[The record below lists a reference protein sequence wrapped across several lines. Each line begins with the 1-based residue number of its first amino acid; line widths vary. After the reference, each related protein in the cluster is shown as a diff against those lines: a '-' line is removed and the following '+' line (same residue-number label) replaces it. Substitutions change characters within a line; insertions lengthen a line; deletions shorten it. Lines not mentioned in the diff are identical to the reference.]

1 MIPFV
6 EFRMDRDTNK
16 LLDYDVE
23 HNLEQNLQDGFLDL
37 DISTNTLKRTID
49 VDGVTKTTTEK
60 LMIDLNEYLDK
71 TRNLPKNFDISKDEI
86 ELMKDQGIPYGEQV
100 KAQDS
105 GIMQMADRDPL
116 LEDEYNKYRFDML
129 EQGLEPMDFD
139 SFRREAMSDQAAID
153 PKIRIEEVVKE
164 FIREKGRKPKSL
176 DELKEFFE
184 MRMGTAKDPG
194 MEVVKELVEDDK
206 TRITLAGGS
215 FPDLSGDGEITQ
227 EDILIGRGVIK
238 RDNKQSG
245 GLAAIL
251 GV

>member
-1 MIPFV
+1 MDEYKESEMSKIVKQLMDEEGF
-6 EFRMDRDTNK
+6 EFGEAVKEAMRR
-16 LLDYDVE
+16 
-23 HNLEQNLQDGFLDL
+23 
-37 DISTNTLKRTID
+37 
-49 VDGVTKTTTEK
+49 TEK
-60 LMIDLNEYLDK
+60 ANGGIMRNFYAQGDEVEEFQEDDL
-71 TRNLPKNFDISKDEI
+71 SEI

-153 PKIRIEEVVKE
+153 PKIRIEEVVME
-164 FIREKGRKPKSL
+164 FIRERGRKPNSL
-176 DELKEFFE
+176 DELKEFYE
-184 MRMGTAKDPG
+184 MRMGTAKNPG
-194 MEVVKELVEDDK
+194 MDVVKELVEEDK
-206 TRITLAGGS
+206 TRITLAGGNLVGDQVKLDMDNDGDIGAD
-215 FPDLSGDGEITQ
+215 DLAELRKKAQ
-227 EDILIGRGVIK
+227 V
-238 RDNKQSG
+238 G

>member
-1 MIPFV
+1 MDDWKYKIV
-6 EFRMDRDTNK
+6 EIAEDMAGEDG
-16 LLDYDVE
+16 LDYSELSDKD
-23 HNLEQNLQDGFLDL
+23 Q
-37 DISTNTLKRTID
+37 LKYY
-49 VDGVTKTTTEK
+49 GKAYEY
-60 LMIDLNEYLDK
+60 YLDRPEK
-71 TRNLPKNFDISKDEI
+71 ANGGIMRNFYAQGDEVEEFQEDDLSEI

-129 EQGLEPMDFD
+129 EQGLDPMDFD

-164 FIREKGRKPKSL
+164 FIREKGRKPNSL

-215 FPDLSGDGEITQ
+215 FPDLIW
-227 EDILIGRGVIK
+227 
-238 RDNKQSG
+238 
-245 GLAAIL
+245 
-251 GV
+251 

>member
-1 MIPFV
+1 MEYYEDVIDAYESGVGV
-6 EFRMDRDTNK
+6 EPGESLTDYIKRNNIKIIEMDVFRPT
-16 LLDYDVE
+16 E
-23 HNLEQNLQDGFLDL
+23 
-37 DISTNTLKRTID
+37 SKRTKEANGGIMRNFYAQGD
-49 VDGVTKTTTEK
+49 EVEEFQED
-60 LMIDLNEYLDK
+60 DL
-71 TRNLPKNFDISKDEI
+71 SEI

-153 PKIRIEEVVKE
+153 PKIRIEEVVIE
-164 FIREKGRKPKSL
+164 FIKQKGRKPNSL
-176 DELKEFFE
+176 DELKEFYE
-184 MRMGTAKDPG
+184 MKMGTARNPG

-215 FPDLSGDGEITQ
+215 FPDLSGDGQITQ
-227 EDILIGRGVIK
+227 KDILIGKGVID
-238 RDNKQSG
+238 RDEKQSG

-251 GV
+251 GL

>member
-1 MIPFV
+1 MDDWKYKIV
-6 EFRMDRDTNK
+6 EIAEDMAGEDG
-16 LLDYDVE
+16 LDYSELSDKD
-23 HNLEQNLQDGFLDL
+23 Q
-37 DISTNTLKRTID
+37 LKYY
-49 VDGVTKTTTEK
+49 GKAYEY
-60 LMIDLNEYLDK
+60 YLDRPEK
-71 TRNLPKNFDISKDEI
+71 ANGGIMRNFYAQGDEVEEFQEDDLSEI

-105 GIMQMADRDPL
+105 GIMQMADRDPM

-164 FIREKGRKPKSL
+164 FIREKGRKPNSL

-215 FPDLSGDGEITQ
+215 FPDLNEDGEITQ
-227 EDILIGRGVIK
+227 ADILIGKGVIK
-238 RDNKQSG
+238 RDEKQSG

-251 GV
+251 GL

>member
-1 MIPFV
+1 MDDWKYKIV
-6 EFRMDRDTNK
+6 EIAEDMAGEDG
-16 LLDYDVE
+16 LDYSELSDKD
-23 HNLEQNLQDGFLDL
+23 Q
-37 DISTNTLKRTID
+37 LKYY
-49 VDGVTKTTTEK
+49 GKAYEY
-60 LMIDLNEYLDK
+60 YLDRPEK
-71 TRNLPKNFDISKDEI
+71 ANGGIMRNFYAQGDEVEEFQEDDLSEI

-129 EQGLEPMDFD
+129 EQGLDPMDFD
-139 SFRREAMSDQAAID
+139 SFRREAMSDQASID

-164 FIREKGRKPKSL
+164 FIREKGRKPNSL

>member
-1 MIPFV
+1 MEYYEDVIDAYESGVGV
-6 EFRMDRDTNK
+6 EPGESLTDYIKRNNIDIIEMDTFRLKDSGRSKEANGGIMRNFYAQGDE
-16 LLDYDVE
+16 VE
-23 HNLEQNLQDGFLDL
+23 EFQEEDL
-37 DISTNTLKRTID
+37 DT
-49 VDGVTKTTTEK
+49 
-60 LMIDLNEYLDK
+60 
-71 TRNLPKNFDISKDEI
+71 I
-86 ELMKDQGIPYGEQV
+86 ELMKDQGVPMGEQV
-100 KAQDS
+100 RAQDS

-153 PKIRIEEVVKE
+153 PKIRIEEVVEE
-164 FIREKGRKPKSL
+164 FIREKGRKPNSL

-184 MRMGTAKDPG
+184 MRMGTAKNPG

-215 FPDLSGDGEITQ
+215 FPDLSGDGQITQ
-227 EDILIGRGVIK
+227 KDILIGKGVID
-238 RDNKQSG
+238 RDEKQSG

-251 GV
+251 GL

>member
-1 MIPFV
+1 MDDWKYKIV
-6 EFRMDRDTNK
+6 EIAEDMAGEDG
-16 LLDYDVE
+16 LDYSELSDKDQLKYYGKAYEYYLDRPEKANGGIMRNFYAQGDEVE
-23 HNLEQNLQDGFLDL
+23 EFQEEDL
-37 DISTNTLKRTID
+37 DT
-49 VDGVTKTTTEK
+49 
-60 LMIDLNEYLDK
+60 
-71 TRNLPKNFDISKDEI
+71 I
-86 ELMKDQGIPYGEQV
+86 ELMKDQGVPMGEQV
-100 KAQDS
+100 RAQDT
-105 GIMQMADRDPL
+105 GIMQMADRDPM

-153 PKIRIEEVVKE
+153 PKIRIEEVVME
-164 FIREKGRKPKSL
+164 FIKQKGRKPNSL

-184 MRMGTAKDPG
+184 MRMGTAKNPG

-227 EDILIGRGVIK
+227 KDILIGKGVIK
-238 RDNKQSG
+238 RDEKQSG

-251 GV
+251 GL

>member
-1 MIPFV
+1 MDDWKYKIV
-6 EFRMDRDTNK
+6 EIAEDMAGEDG
-16 LLDYDVE
+16 LDYSELSDKDQLKYYGKAYEYYLDRPEKANGGIMRNFYAQGDEVE
-23 HNLEQNLQDGFLDL
+23 EFQEEDL
-37 DISTNTLKRTID
+37 DT
-49 VDGVTKTTTEK
+49 
-60 LMIDLNEYLDK
+60 
-71 TRNLPKNFDISKDEI
+71 I
-86 ELMKDQGIPYGEQV
+86 ELMKDQGVPMGEQV
-100 KAQDS
+100 RAQDS
-105 GIMQMADRDPL
+105 GIMQMADRDPM

-164 FIREKGRKPKSL
+164 FIREKGRKPNSL

-184 MRMGTAKDPG
+184 MKMGTAKDPG

-215 FPDLSGDGEITQ
+215 FPDLNEDGEITQ
-227 EDILIGRGVIK
+227 ADILIGKGVIE
-238 RDNKQSG
+238 RDEKQSG

>member
-1 MIPFV
+1 MDDWKYKIV
-6 EFRMDRDTNK
+6 EIAEDMAGEDG
-16 LLDYDVE
+16 LDYSELSDKDQLKYYGKAYEYYLDRPEKANGGIMRNFYAQGDEVE
-23 HNLEQNLQDGFLDL
+23 EFQEEDL
-37 DISTNTLKRTID
+37 DT
-49 VDGVTKTTTEK
+49 
-60 LMIDLNEYLDK
+60 
-71 TRNLPKNFDISKDEI
+71 I
-86 ELMKDQGIPYGEQV
+86 ELMKDQGVPMGEQV
-100 KAQDS
+100 RAQDS
-105 GIMQMADRDPL
+105 GIMQMADRDPM

-129 EQGLEPMDFD
+129 EQGLDPMDFD

-153 PKIRIEEVVKE
+153 PRIRIEEVVKE

-184 MRMGTAKDPG
+184 MRMGTAKNPG

-238 RDNKQSG
+238 RDEKQSG

-251 GV
+251 GL

>member
-1 MIPFV
+1 MDDWKYKIV
-6 EFRMDRDTNK
+6 EIAEDMAGEDG
-16 LLDYDVE
+16 LDYSELSDKD
-23 HNLEQNLQDGFLDL
+23 Q
-37 DISTNTLKRTID
+37 LKYY
-49 VDGVTKTTTEK
+49 GKAYEY
-60 LMIDLNEYLDK
+60 YLDRPEK
-71 TRNLPKNFDISKDEI
+71 ANGGIMRNFYAQGDEVEEFQEDDLSEI

-116 LEDEYNKYRFDML
+116 LEDEYNKYRFEML
-129 EQGLEPMDFD
+129 EQGLDPMDFD

-153 PKIRIEEVVKE
+153 PTIRIEEVVKE
-164 FIREKGRKPKSL
+164 FIREKGRKPNSL

-184 MRMGTAKDPG
+184 MKMGTAKDPG

-215 FPDLSGDGEITQ
+215 FPDLNEDGEITQ
-227 EDILIGRGVIK
+227 ADILIGKGVIK
-238 RDNKQSG
+238 RDEKQSG

-251 GV
+251 GL

>member
-1 MIPFV
+1 MDDWKYKIV
-6 EFRMDRDTNK
+6 EIAEDMAGEDG
-16 LLDYDVE
+16 LDYSELSDKD
-23 HNLEQNLQDGFLDL
+23 Q
-37 DISTNTLKRTID
+37 LKYY
-49 VDGVTKTTTEK
+49 GKAYEY
-60 LMIDLNEYLDK
+60 YLDRPEK
-71 TRNLPKNFDISKDEI
+71 ANGGIMRNFYAQGDEVEEFQEDDLSEI

-116 LEDEYNKYRFDML
+116 LEDEYNKYRFEML
-129 EQGLEPMDFD
+129 EQGLDPMDFD

-153 PKIRIEEVVKE
+153 PTIRIEEVVKE
-164 FIREKGRKPKSL
+164 FIREKGRKPNSL

-184 MRMGTAKDPG
+184 MKMGTAKDPG

-215 FPDLSGDGEITQ
+215 FPDLSGDGQITQ
-227 EDILIGRGVIK
+227 KDILIGKGVID
-238 RDNKQSG
+238 RDEKQSG

-251 GV
+251 GL

>member
-1 MIPFV
+1 MDDWKYKIV
-6 EFRMDRDTNK
+6 EIAEDMAGEDG
-16 LLDYDVE
+16 LDYSELSDKD
-23 HNLEQNLQDGFLDL
+23 Q
-37 DISTNTLKRTID
+37 LKYY
-49 VDGVTKTTTEK
+49 GKAYEY
-60 LMIDLNEYLDK
+60 YLDRPEK
-71 TRNLPKNFDISKDEI
+71 ANGGIMRNFYAQGDEVEEFQEDDLSEI

>member
-1 MIPFV
+1 MDDWKYKIV
-6 EFRMDRDTNK
+6 EIAEDMAGEDG
-16 LLDYDVE
+16 LDYSELSDKD
-23 HNLEQNLQDGFLDL
+23 Q
-37 DISTNTLKRTID
+37 LKYY
-49 VDGVTKTTTEK
+49 GKAYEY
-60 LMIDLNEYLDK
+60 YLDRPEK
-71 TRNLPKNFDISKDEI
+71 ANGGIMRNFYAQGDEVEEFQEDDLSEI

-116 LEDEYNKYRFDML
+116 LEDEYNKYRFEML
-129 EQGLEPMDFD
+129 EQGLDPMDFD

-153 PKIRIEEVVKE
+153 PKIRIEQVVEE
-164 FIREKGRKPKSL
+164 FIRVRGRKPNSL

-184 MRMGTAKDPG
+184 MRMGTAKNPG

-215 FPDLSGDGEITQ
+215 FPDLDGSGDITQ
-227 EDILIGRGVIK
+227 KDILIGKGVLPREEK
-238 RDNKQSG
+238 KVG

>member
-1 MIPFV
+1 MDDWKYKIV
-6 EFRMDRDTNK
+6 EIAEDMAGEDG
-16 LLDYDVE
+16 LDYSELSDKD
-23 HNLEQNLQDGFLDL
+23 Q
-37 DISTNTLKRTID
+37 LKYY
-49 VDGVTKTTTEK
+49 GKAYEY
-60 LMIDLNEYLDK
+60 YLDRPEK
-71 TRNLPKNFDISKDEI
+71 ANGGIMRNFYAQGDEVEEFQEDDLSEI

-100 KAQDS
+100 RAQDS
-105 GIMQMADRDPL
+105 GIMQMADRDPM

-164 FIREKGRKPKSL
+164 FIREKGRKPNSL

-184 MRMGTAKDPG
+184 MKMGTAKDPG

-215 FPDLSGDGEITQ
+215 FPDLNEDGEITQ
-227 EDILIGRGVIK
+227 ADILIGKGVLPRK
-238 RDNKQSG
+238 EKKVG